1 MKKIGI
7 TGASGFIGWHL
18 RSFLLR
24 QGLISQI
31 IIDENDFIEEISLI
45 DKVSNCNTI
54 VHLAGMNRGDEK
66 KIYSTNIDLTKKLI
80 KACETAKVTP
90 KIIFISSSHR
100 TRNTAYG
107 RSKKES
113 EKLLRIWAKKNKT
126 ILTNLILPNVFGEY
140 GKPFYNSVV
149 ATFCYQLAK
158 GEQPKII
165 SNSTIEFIYAQ
176 IVAEIIFKFINQPR
190 NIDFKVQGEKLKI
203 SNLLQILSKLRND
216 YFNNIMPSFNRPIE
230 RALFN
235 TLRSYF
241 FTETN
246 FFPKAFELKSD
257 ERGSLFEM
265 LKHHSGGQ
273 FFVSTTKPGMVRG
286 NHYHTRKFERFAV
299 IQGDAEISMRRI
311 LTDKIIKFKVSGK
324 KPAFVDMPT
333 FYTHNLKNIGKND
346 LLTLFWSDEV
356 FNPKDADTYQ
366 EKV

>member
-45 DKVSNCNTI
+45 DKVSKCNTI

-80 KACETAKVTP
+80 EACETAKVAP

-165 SNSTIEFIYAQ
+165 SDSTIKLVYVQ
-176 IVAEIIFKFINQPR
+176 KVAEIIFNFIKKPR
-190 NIDFKVQGEKLKI
+190 HIDFKVSGESFKI
-203 SNLLQILSKLRND
+203 SNLLLILLKLKND
-216 YFNNIMPSFNRPIE
+216 YFNNIIPSFRKPIE
-230 RALFN
+230 RNLFN

-241 FTETN
+241 FETPN
-246 FFPKAFELKSD
+246 FFPKIFELKND
-257 ERGSLFEM
+257 ARGSLFEM
-265 LKHHSGGQ
+265 LKHHSAGQ
-273 FFVSTTKPGMVRG
+273 FFASTTKPGAVRG

-299 IQGDAEISMRRI
+299 IQGKAEIALRRI
-311 LTDKIIKFKVSGK
+311 LTDKVIRFKVNGNQ
-324 KPAFVDMPT
+324 PVFVDMPT
-333 FYTHNLKNIGKND
+333 FYTHNIKNIGRKN
-346 LLTLFWSDEV
+346 LLTLFWSDEI
-356 FNPKDADTYQ
+356 FNPADADTYQ